1 MAEAGVKVV
10 HAFNE
15 QEAFEKLKAA
25 KAKGEDIN
33 LILLD
38 LKLGEQN
45 GIDVAK
51 ALKDS
56 EFSDILVILLTAFDY
71 DDVELDAIENGVAG
85 FIRKPLFLSNLKPT
99 LESIYGHKSSDSSSE
114 CECCFKGLHILAAE
128 DNELNSEILIDIL
141 SMQGATCDVCVNG
154 KEIAE
159 KFETTNPG
167 DYDLILM
174 DVQMPV
180 LNGLEATKLIRASS
194 RPHAKTIP
202 IIAMTANA
210 FSDDIKASIDAGMN
224 YHISKPID
232 IKVLEQTIRKL
243 NLRPRAAASAPDA
256 NAADAAT
263 AVTNASAAAAASD
276 NAAANASAAAA
287 ASEDAAVNTSAAAS
301 AQAVSLDADSVAA
314 AENVVTPN
322 NATEVKATSGADN
335 HGAK

>member
-1 MAEAGVKVV
+1 M
-10 HAFNE
+10 
-15 QEAFEKLKAA
+15 
-25 KAKGEDIN
+25 
-33 LILLD
+33 
-38 LKLGEQN
+38 
-45 GIDVAK
+45 
-51 ALKDS
+51 
-56 EFSDILVILLTAFDY
+56 
-71 DDVELDAIENGVAG
+71 AG

-128 DNELNSEILIDIL
+128 DNELNSEDLVDIL
-141 SMQGATCDVCVNG
+141 SMQGATCDVCANG

-232 IKVLEQTIRKL
+232 LKVLEQTIRKL
-243 NLRPRAAASAPDA
+243 NLRPRAAASALDA
-256 NAADAAT
+256 NAAAVDAAVNTT
-263 AVTNASAAAAASD
+263 AAAVAADASAAAAASD
-276 NAAANASAAAA
+276 NAAANASATAA
-287 ASEDAAVNTSAAAS
+287 ASGDAAVNASAAAS
-301 AQAVSLDADSVAA
+301 AQAVSLDAEAVAA
-314 AENVVTPN
+314 EENVATPN

-335 HGAK
+335 QGAK